1 MKKET
6 KPKKRRNNWTQWFIW
21 TLQFTLDEYEDKI
34 QFLPEYELFS
44 KPPRIDVVIIKLL
57 EDIVIENTV
66 GKFFNRHNIIEF
78 KGPKDTLNIEA
89 FNKVIGYSF
98 FYISQNNISVKDAAI
113 SFVSVKYPKKLISF
127 LKKEKIYE
135 IIPSNES
142 GIYYILP
149 RSKDN
154 AQTPKMQLVV
164 SSELSAQDVLWLEM
178 LRDDLSAQGFNKCLE
193 LYENTEK
200 YKEQVEEILRGLLV
214 VNNETLEKEG
224 IMTATEKKFNEI
236 VARWAV
242 RTGAAQTWE
251 QQGKQEGMQQGI
263 QQGMQQI
270 FAFLKSGHTLEE
282 AEKKFSFA

>member
-1 MKKET
+1 MKKEA

-57 EDIVIENTV
+57 EDILIENTV
-66 GKFFNRHNIIEF
+66 GRFFNRHNIIEF

-98 FYISQNNISVKDAAI
+98 FYISQNNISVKDTAI

-135 IIPSNES
+135 IIPSKDS

-149 RSKDN
+149 ISKDDS
-154 AQTPKMQLVV
+154 QIPKMQLVV
-164 SSELSAQDVLWLEM
+164 SSELSANDVLWLEM

-236 VARWAV
+236 VARWAE
-242 RTGAAQTWE
+242 RTGAAQNWE
-251 QQGKQEGMQQGI
+251 QQGVK
-263 QQGMQQI
+263 QGMQQL
-270 FAFLKSGHTLEE
+270 LKFWESGHTLEE
-282 AEKKFSFA
+282 AKKKFSFA